1 MVYPMDDRHSDRM
14 ERMRQ
19 ELENLRTLLAAA
31 VPGSGIP
38 TVEEIHELEGLRSAV
53 RVLERSLQ
61 RFEAERN
68 ASKMASITV
77 DPGGRVVAWNRRF
90 LEMFLPDCPIPL
102 PDGRSLL
109 ERLDALC
116 AEPRAVSRWASH
128 PGSELPRALFL
139 LRDGRRIVAEGAR
152 VDSEPPAT
160 VYEFFDVTGIE
171 DPSHS
176 LATLAEA
183 ARGAPFRMERSLGRW
198 RLASL
203 GQAIRAIAGL
213 APRQLVGQPSHRWT
227 ARVHTE
233 DLAGLRRAFREA
245 IRTGRRADLEFR
257 LWHADGSLRT
267 LALRAVPIR
276 DREGRV
282 VALDGIVLDVTE
294 RREDTENLRRAS
306 AQLRT
311 QSEALD
317 RRTRQLQSLNDLARG
332 LQTAKSQ
339 ADAIRSFVKNAP
351 KLMPDSIGAVYLNDP
366 SGTTQAAAIWPSAT
380 KERPAKSLAVRDCW
394 AACLGRHAEPDQ
406 PSPEMCRG
414 CPNDVAKGRLC
425 FPLNDASPG
434 IGFIHVRPATAG
446 GFTPHEWALIRAAC
460 EQFALALN
468 NIRLRDA
475 LREEAVRDPLTGLFN
490 RRHLDG
496 TVRTEFEQAVRR
508 GEPASVLMLDL
519 DHFKEYNDRYGHEA
533 GDRLLQALGRF
544 LSQAV
549 RADDIP
555 CRYGGEEFTV
565 VLRDAP
571 LEAALDRAEAIRKGV
586 ERLHLTMGR
595 QVQAPVTVSIG
606 VASFPQHGKH
616 FSGVLRSA
624 DMALLRAKREGRNRV
639 AAANRA

>member
-1 MVYPMDDRHSDRM
+1 MDDRHSDRL
-14 ERMRQ
+14 ERMRK
-19 ELENLRTLLAAA
+19 ELETLRTLLSAA

-61 RFEAERN
+61 RFETERN
-68 ASKMASITV
+68 ASKTGSITI
-77 DPGGRVVAWNRRF
+77 DADGRVVSWNRRF

-109 ERLDALC
+109 RRLDELC
-116 AEPRAVSRWASH
+116 AEPGAVSRWAGQ
-128 PGSELPRALFL
+128 PGPELPTALFP
-139 LRDGRRIVAEGAR
+139 LRDGRRIVATGTR
-152 VDSEPPAT
+152 VAAEPPAT

-171 DPSHS
+171 SPAHG
-176 LATLAEA
+176 LAALAEA
-183 ARGAPFRMERSLGRW
+183 ARGAPFRLERTHGRW

-203 GQAIRAIAGL
+203 GPAIRAIAGL
-213 APRQLVGQPSHRWT
+213 DPRLLVGRPMRRWT
-227 ARVHTE
+227 TKVHTE
-233 DLAGLRRAFREA
+233 DLPGLRRAFREA
-245 IRTGRRADLEFR
+245 LRTGRRADLEFR
-257 LWHADGSLRT
+257 LWHEDGSLRR
-267 LALRAVPIR
+267 LAVRAVPIR

-282 VALDGIVLDVTE
+282 ATLEGLVLDVTE
-294 RREDTENLRRAS
+294 RKEDEENLRRAS
-306 AQLRT
+306 ARLRV

-317 RRTRQLQSLNDLARG
+317 LRTRQLQSLNDLARG

-339 ADAIRSFVKNAP
+339 AEAIRCFVKNAP
-351 KLMPDSIGAVYLNDP
+351 KLMPDSVGAVYLNDP
-366 SGTTQAAAIWPSAT
+366 SGTTQATSFWPPAS
-380 KERPAKSLAVRDCW
+380 KERPVKSLAIRDCW
-394 AACLGRHAEPDQ
+394 AACLGRPAEPDQ

-425 FPLNDASPG
+425 FPLSDASPA
-434 IGFIHVRPATAG
+434 IGFLHVRPAESA
-446 GFTPHEWALIRAAC
+446 GFTPHQWALIRAAC

-496 TVRTEFEQAVRR
+496 TVRSEFEHAVRR
-508 GEPASVLMLDL
+508 GEPTSVLMLDL
-519 DHFKEYNDRYGHEA
+519 DRFKEYNDRYGHEA

-544 LSQAV
+544 LSHAV
-549 RADDIP
+549 RADDVP

-571 LEAALDRAEAIRKGV
+571 LEAALERAEAIRKGI
-586 ERLHLTMGR
+586 EALHLTMGR

-616 FSGVLRSA
+616 FAGVLRSA

-639 AAANRA
+639 VAANRT

>member
-1 MVYPMDDRHSDRM
+1 VVYPMDDRHSDRL
-14 ERMRQ
+14 ERMRR
-19 ELENLRTLLAAA
+19 ELETLRTLLSAA

-68 ASKMASITV
+68 ASKTASITV
-77 DPGGRVVAWNRRF
+77 DADGRVVSWNRRF

-116 AEPRAVSRWASH
+116 AEPGAVSRWADR
-128 PGSELPRALFL
+128 PGTELPRALFL
-139 LRDGRRIVAEGAR
+139 LRDGRRIVAEATR

-171 DPSHS
+171 DPAHN

-183 ARGAPFRMERSLGRW
+183 ARGAPFRLERTQRRW

-203 GQAIRAIAGL
+203 GPAIRAIAGL
-213 APRQLVGQPSHRWT
+213 DPRQLVGQPSRRWT

-233 DLAGLRRAFREA
+233 DLAVLRRAFREA
-245 IRTGRRADLEFR
+245 LRTGRRADLEFR
-257 LWHADGSLRT
+257 LWHEDGSLRR
-267 LALRAVPIR
+267 LAIRAVPIR

-282 VALDGIVLDVTE
+282 AALDGLVLDVTE
-294 RREDTENLRRAS
+294 RKEDEENLRRAS
-306 AQLRT
+306 TQLRV

-317 RRTRQLQSLNDLARG
+317 QRTRQLQSLNDLARG
-332 LQTAKSQ
+332 LQSAKSQ
-339 ADAIRSFVKNAP
+339 AEAIRSLVRNAP

-366 SGTTQAAAIWPSAT
+366 SGTTHAAAFWPSSS
-380 KERPAKSLAVRDCW
+380 KERPPKSLAVRECW
-394 AACLGRHAEPDQ
+394 AACLGRPAEPDQ

-425 FPLNDASPG
+425 FPLSDGSPG
-434 IGFIHVRPATAG
+434 IGFIHVRPAG
-446 GFTPHEWALIRAAC
+446 PGFTPHQWALIRAAC

-496 TVRTEFEQAVRR
+496 TVRAEFEHAVRH
-508 GEPASVLMLDL
+508 GEPTSVLMLDL
-519 DHFKEYNDRYGHEA
+519 DHFKQYNDRYGHEA

-549 RADDIP
+549 RADDVP

-571 LEAALDRAEAIRKGV
+571 LEVALERAEAIRKGI

-595 QVQAPVTVSIG
+595 QVQAPVTASIG

-639 AAANRA
+639 AAANRT